1 MPIEDYRSVL
11 AVPGVRSLSVLGVL
25 ARIPHAATSVVA
37 TVHVVQVLGRGYG
50 AAGLVVAAWTA
61 GLAVGAPWRGR
72 AVDRVGLRRALA
84 PSLVAEAVL
93 WSAAPWLPF
102 PALLMVV
109 VAAGA
114 LALPV
119 FTVVRLALS
128 VMVPPGRRRTAF
140 AVDAVGVEASFI
152 LGPALGVLVATQVS
166 SRVAMIGLGAVAA
179 ATGIGL
185 MILDPPTVVRA
196 GGARPDPSA
205 RARVPASAGM
215 LAVLGASAGATVVL
229 AGTDVSIIASL
240 RATGDLAWTGLVT
253 AVWAAASLLG
263 GLWYGVLRRSV
274 PPLPL
279 LLGLGLLTMPV
290 GLASG
295 PAALAL
301 AMLAAGFLCAP
312 VITATAEVVTEMV
325 PDRVRGEAM
334 GWHGSALT
342 AGTAVGAPLAG
353 VWIDRVSVAAGFVVV
368 GGCGAA
374 LALVGFVE
382 SAVRGSV
389 VAPEPPSPTVGPGP
403 VGRPG
408 R

>member
-1 MPIEDYRSVL
+1 
-11 AVPGVRSLSVLGVL
+11 
-25 ARIPHAATSVVA
+25 
-37 TVHVVQVLGRGYG
+37 
-50 AAGLVVAAWTA
+50 
-61 GLAVGAPWRGR
+61 
-72 AVDRVGLRRALA
+72 
-84 PSLVAEAVL
+84 
-93 WSAAPWLPF
+93 
-102 PALLMVV
+102 
-109 VAAGA
+109 
-114 LALPV
+114 
-119 FTVVRLALS
+119 
-128 VMVPPGRRRTAF
+128 
-140 AVDAVGVEASFI
+140 
-152 LGPALGVLVATQVS
+152 
-166 SRVAMIGLGAVAA
+166 
-179 ATGIGL
+179 
-185 MILDPPTVVRA
+185 
-196 GGARPDPSA
+196 
-205 RARVPASAGM
+205 M